1 MSRLQARP
9 RVAAIAT
16 HQIPLRIS
24 DCIPLH
30 PKGPG
35 GGHLG
40 KSCPEQVQAMT
51 GFAARF
57 VLRVKLP
64 VALIQP
70 AAVVYVVEAMRAVCG

>member
-9 RVAAIAT
+9 RVAAIAA

-40 KSCPEQVQAMT
+40 KRCPEQVQAMA
-51 GFAARF
+51 GFAAGF
-57 VLRVKLP
+57 VLSVKLT
-64 VALIQP
+64 VIFIQP
-70 AAVVYVVEAMRAVCG
+70 AAVVHVVEAMGAVCR